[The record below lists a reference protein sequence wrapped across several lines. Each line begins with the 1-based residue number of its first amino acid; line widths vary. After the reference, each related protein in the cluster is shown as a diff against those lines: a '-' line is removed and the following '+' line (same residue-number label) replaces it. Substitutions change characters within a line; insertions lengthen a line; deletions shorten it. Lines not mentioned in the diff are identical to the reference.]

1 MFFKGFVVIL
11 LFLWLNCSIKGS
23 GVRIVKKSLVIA
35 TCLYNSSFVNS
46 LDQGETR
53 IAEIFAEHFNGHS
66 FERWNSELSHKVSE
80 KIISTVGRSSR
91 INVKYFI
98 EDLWD
103 Y

>member
-1 MFFKGFVVIL
+1 M
-11 LFLWLNCSIKGS
+11 N
-23 GVRIVKKSLVIA
+23 KSQVIA

-46 LDQGETR
+46 LEQGETR
-53 IAEIFAEHFNGHS
+53 ITKIFVEHFNGHS

>member
-1 MFFKGFVVIL
+1 M
-11 LFLWLNCSIKGS
+11 N
-23 GVRIVKKSLVIA
+23 KSQVIA

-46 LDQGETR
+46 LEQGETR
-53 IAEIFAEHFNGHS
+53 IAEIFVVHFIGHS